1 MRGCHSAPSI
11 AGCFQWSPEK
21 TNTKLHKTKFN
32 RCGTDILRDILL
44 FRYLCESMS
53 RKIYCYV
60 VAKADRSD
68 KQREAYLHPNV
79 TLICIVPKG
88 VAIYWWL

>member
-1 MRGCHSAPSI
+1 
-11 AGCFQWSPEK
+11 
-21 TNTKLHKTKFN
+21 
-32 RCGTDILRDILL
+32 
-44 FRYLCESMS
+44 MS